1 MEDDVILEGE
11 SGMPD
16 EACAREKVALRT
28 VGVYLLV
35 NQPT

>member
-11 SGMPD
+11 SGISD
-16 EACAREKVALRT
+16 EAYARQIVALRT